1 MRPMPE
7 SGKVVQE
14 STGACLVSDC
24 RVAASFLGRL
34 RGWMF
39 QDPVGP
45 DSGLLLIP
53 CNDIH
58 MGFMRFPIDAV
69 FLRRLPDQPETT
81 KNAKNGDRLLFEVT
95 SVREGLLPWKLIP
108 VRDGKAHATL
118 ELPAGAVKRI
128 SIRPGD
134 RLRLEPS

>member
-1 MRPMPE
+1 
-7 SGKVVQE
+7 
-14 STGACLVSDC
+14 
-24 RVAASFLGRL
+24 
-34 RGWMF
+34 
-39 QDPVGP
+39 
-45 DSGLLLIP
+45 
-53 CNDIH
+53 

>member
-1 MRPMPE
+1 MPTA
-7 SGKVVQE
+7 GKIVQQD
-14 STGACLVSDC
+14 TGTCLVPDC
-24 RVAASFLGRL
+24 RVAASFFSRL

-39 QDPVGP
+39 HDPVGP

-69 FLRRLPDQPETT
+69 FLRSLSGGAET
-81 KNAKNGDRLLFEVT
+81 AKNGDRLLFEVT
-95 SVREGLLPWKLIP
+95 SVRENLPPWKLVP
-108 VRDGKAHATL
+108 VRDGRAEATL
-118 ELPAGAVKRI
+118 ELPAGAARRT

-134 RLRLEPS
+134 RLRLDPS